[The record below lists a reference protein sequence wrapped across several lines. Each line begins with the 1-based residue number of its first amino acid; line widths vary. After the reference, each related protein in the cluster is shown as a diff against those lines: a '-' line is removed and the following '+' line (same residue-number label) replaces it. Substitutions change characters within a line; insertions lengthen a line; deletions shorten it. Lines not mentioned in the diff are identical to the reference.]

1 MVTQRFRLIDV
12 VLVALPQYVASE
24 LATEEEGKK
33 LEGHTLA
40 LKCSG
45 LEMTYIPSA
54 HIYWP
59 ELVM

>member
-40 LKCSG
+40 LK
-45 LEMTYIPSA
+45 
-54 HIYWP
+54 
-59 ELVM
+59 